1 MTHHHTFPGR
11 WIGAGTLILG
21 PLLLL
26 AGTLLRRPFD
36 FSFPRQ
42 LAAVAS
48 DPALMTAA
56 HTAVTAGNVLLA
68 FAVITLAHRIGR
80 SRPVLASWAA
90 TLVVVGLFERT
101 FHAGIDQ
108 AAHGLVRR
116 EGVARATELVSA
128 SYQELHLFS
137 FLSFTIVAGWPVLA
151 YAAYRTG
158 ALGRVRAVALAATCA
173 LPLGVLKGTEI
184 TSVIAVTGLCVALIP
199 SGVQLLRTGPPPTR
213 NAILL
218 TATTVP
224 ALAALAYV
232 STLG

>member
-1 MTHHHTFPGR
+1 MTNPPSFPGR

-26 AGTLLRRPFD
+26 VGTLLRRPFH
-36 FSFPRQ
+36 FFFPRQ

-68 FAVITLAHRIGR
+68 FAVIALAHRIGS

-90 TLVVVGLFERT
+90 TLVLVGLFERT
-101 FHAGIDQ
+101 YHAGIDQ

-116 EGVARATELVSA
+116 EGVAGATALVGE
-128 SYQELHLFS
+128 SYQDLHLFS
-137 FLSFTIVAGWPVLA
+137 FLSFTIVSGWLVLA

-158 ALGRVRAVALAATCA
+158 ALGRVRAVALAATSA

-184 TSVIAVTGLCVALIP
+184 TSVIAVVGLCVALIP
-199 SGVQLLRTGPPPTR
+199 SGVQLLRSGPPPTR
-213 NAILL
+213 KSILL
-218 TATTVP
+218 TATAVP
-224 ALAALAYV
+224 ALGALAYV